1 MKKEQIQETI
11 QKSFEQECRG
21 YVLYAEAYNLMQAQ
35 IESFEE
41 EIKALEDRE
50 EAIENVSKL
59 KDLLN
64 VTDFK
69 RLNEN
74 SKDVN
79 TDNLMKAVSDFLDA
93 STIDFKEMEFLLQEL
108 YEENKKL
115 KNLREDKKNVLSKI
129 RSSIHYMISYMAEND
144 MKLVV
149 TEEISDVAYK
159 ALVEYYADENHF
171 IHDRN
176 IIDVENSDLPESFV
190 KAYSEKGPEM
200 DKALEWFE
208 QKAKQIDF

>member
-74 SKDVN
+74 SK
-79 TDNLMKAVSDFLDA
+79 S
-93 STIDFKEMEFLLQEL
+93 
-108 YEENKKL
+108 YESS
-115 KNLREDKKNVLSKI
+115 LRFFGCE
-129 RSSIHYMISYMAEND
+129 HY
-144 MKLVV
+144 
-149 TEEISDVAYK
+149 
-159 ALVEYYADENHF
+159 
-171 IHDRN
+171 
-176 IIDVENSDLPESFV
+176 
-190 KAYSEKGPEM
+190 
-200 DKALEWFE
+200 
-208 QKAKQIDF
+208 